1 MGPHYAERCHVW
13 EKLKYDLSVGCTPD
27 LSVQIS
33 DGMSTRWIYIYIYIY
48 YIYKTSGAHNESAN
62 IEIRETDFRSISNLA
77 EYDHRFI
84 IER

>member
-1 MGPHYAERCHVW
+1 MTFRSVVHLIFLCKFQMGCP
-13 EKLKYDLSVGCTPD
+13 L
-27 LSVQIS
+27 
-33 DGMSTRWIYIYIYIY
+33 DGYIY

-62 IEIRETDFRSISNLA
+62 IEIRETDFRSFSKLA

>member
-1 MGPHYAERCHVW
+1 MTFRSVVHLIFLCKFQMGCP
-13 EKLKYDLSVGCTPD
+13 L
-27 LSVQIS
+27 
-33 DGMSTRWIYIYIYIY
+33 DGYIYIL